1 MWTRWRRWV
10 KENIQT
16 TSDSLAVT
24 IVIIVAL
31 GLTIIMQGLWA
42 ESVKSELHSVREAYA
57 NILQN
62 CP

>member
-1 MWTRWRRWV
+1 MWARWKQWV
-10 KENIQT
+10 KDHIQP

-24 IVIIVAL
+24 IVIIVLL

-42 ESVKSELHSVREAYA
+42 ENVKSELHSVREAYA
-57 NILQN
+57 NLLQN

>member
-1 MWTRWRRWV
+1 MWGRWRQWV
-10 KENIQT
+10 KTNIQT

-42 ESVKSELHSVREAYA
+42 ENVEQELHSVREAYA
-57 NILQN
+57 NLLQN